1 MGSNM
6 VHLTDG
12 NVEVVLPI
20 CHQCAAYIK
29 SIPAIDDLEAE
40 MMLKRLVY
48 RGIIDE
54 YSME

>member
-1 MGSNM
+1 M

-20 CHQCAAYIK
+20 CHKCAAYIK